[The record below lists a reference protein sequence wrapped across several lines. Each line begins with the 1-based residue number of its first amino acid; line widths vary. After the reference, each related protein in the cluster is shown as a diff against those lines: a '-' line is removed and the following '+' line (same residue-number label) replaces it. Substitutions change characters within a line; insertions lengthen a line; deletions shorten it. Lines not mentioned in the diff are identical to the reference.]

1 MGFPSGIFKI
11 IFSESTEPCLT
22 GNQSIGIFPRL
33 KRISQLRFCAVTVRR
48 FTDSNLLINP
58 QQRRT
63 ADINSIHCVQII
75 PPVRRW
81 VEVISIGHQKMDFS
95 FAERL
100 EQLMRERN
108 LYPSQVAKLT
118 GIRRQRIQEY
128 LTGER
133 QPTAYMIKTIAE
145 RLNVSADWL
154 LNIKNRP
161 L

>member
-1 MGFPSGIFKI
+1 
-11 IFSESTEPCLT
+11 
-22 GNQSIGIFPRL
+22 
-33 KRISQLRFCAVTVRR
+33 
-48 FTDSNLLINP
+48 
-58 QQRRT
+58 
-63 ADINSIHCVQII
+63 
-75 PPVRRW
+75 
-81 VEVISIGHQKMDFS
+81 MDFS

-100 EQLMRERN
+100 EQLMRERD
-108 LYPSQVAKLT
+108 LYPSQLAKLT

-145 RLNVSADWL
+145 RLKVSADWL